1 MKVGKNGL
9 GGKKLKENRINKFPV
24 FASTVLQ
31 WLMGTSTCHFCVMPE
46 HYWRQALTYTNIIR
60 IQTAI
65 ASVRVEWLRIQ
76 KSDHLG
82 SSDISYSS
90 SGDSTTTEAIEVK
103 TSIRPLLVTLH
114 TQYKVP
120 CLVAKLELLQLRIDK
135 AFLKIYLWLL
145 NIRLG
150 AGHVPSFSLPN

>member
-1 MKVGKNGL
+1 MIHGNFHMPFL
-9 GGKKLKENRINKFPV
+9 
-24 FASTVLQ
+24 
-31 WLMGTSTCHFCVMPE
+31 WMPE
-46 HYWRQALTYTNIIR
+46 HYWRQALPYTNIIR

-65 ASVRVEWLRIQ
+65 ASVKVEWLRIQ

-90 SGDSTTTEAIEVK
+90 SGDSTTTEVIEVK
-103 TSIRPLLVTLH
+103 TSIRPLLLTLH

-135 AFLKIYLWLL
+135 AFFKIYLWLL

-150 AGHVPSFSLPN
+150 AGHVPSFFFFYQINAIRGITLKWNSFSLNNSI